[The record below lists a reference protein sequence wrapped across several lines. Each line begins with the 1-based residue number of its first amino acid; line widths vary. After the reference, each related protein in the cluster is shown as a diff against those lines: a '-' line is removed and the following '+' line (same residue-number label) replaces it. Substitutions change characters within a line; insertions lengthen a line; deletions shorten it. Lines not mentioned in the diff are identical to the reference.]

1 MNHRLDETG
10 SISVGACNEYSGK
23 QSRALIVRSHPSHE
37 EGGTPEK
44 GDLKSEGVSRC
55 AD

>member
-1 MNHRLDETG
+1 MNHGLYETG
-10 SISVGACNEYSGK
+10 SVSVGACNEYSGK
-23 QSRALIVRSHPSHE
+23 QSRALIIWGHPSHE

-44 GDLKSEGVSRC
+44 GNLKSEGVSRC